1 MMRRWLLLPL
11 LLLLLLL
18 GLAGCNDNGPT
29 KMDWRYMVG
38 SNADEIWHTRALF
51 SREGVR
57 THESSNG
64 TVSAV
69 SERLLKDK
77 SYRWFVG
84 KGRSFYGQPVP
95 DKVEIEWVSYH
106 DKKRYGITLELPK
119 DLGKRMVQ
127 RYRLKGDRIAQRNY
141 IALGLAP
148 GGYVEV
154 FLRSP
159 DPLPDVLIASGMA
172 HGVTDDW
179 YDKKMPLN
187 RQYGID
193 EFTEQFGT
201 LYQKYPIPTG
211 EAWAPIMD
219 AYRAAQPKTD
229 TDPVN

>member
-1 MMRRWLLLPL
+1 MRRWLLLPL
-11 LLLLLLL
+11 LLL
-18 GLAGCNDNGPT
+18 GLMACQDNGPT
-29 KMDWRYMVG
+29 KMDWSYSVG

-119 DLGKRMVQ
+119 DLGKQMAQ

-154 FLRSP
+154 FLESP

-172 HGVTDDW
+172 HEVTDDW
-179 YDKKMPLN
+179 YDKKVPLN

-193 EFTEQFGT
+193 EFTERFGA

-229 TDPVN
+229 TDPIN

>member
-1 MMRRWLLLPL
+1 M
-11 LLLLLLL
+11 
-18 GLAGCNDNGPT
+18 
-29 KMDWRYMVG
+29 
-38 SNADEIWHTRALF
+38 
-51 SREGVR
+51 
-57 THESSNG
+57 
-64 TVSAV
+64 
-69 SERLLKDK
+69 
-77 SYRWFVG
+77 
-84 KGRSFYGQPVP
+84 
-95 DKVEIEWVSYH
+95 SYH

-119 DLGKRMVQ
+119 DLGKQMAQ

-154 FLRSP
+154 FLESP

-172 HGVTDDW
+172 HEVTDDW

-211 EAWAPIMD
+211 EAWVPIMD

>member
-1 MMRRWLLLPL
+1 MIRWLLLPL
-11 LLLLLLL
+11 LLL
-18 GLAGCNDNGPT
+18 GLAGCNENGPT
-29 KMDWRYMVG
+29 KLDWSYSVG

-119 DLGKRMVQ
+119 DLGKRMAQ
-127 RYRLKGDRIAQRNY
+127 RYRLKDDRIAQRNY

-172 HGVTDDW
+172 HEVTGDW
-179 YDKKMPLN
+179 YDKKVPLDS
-187 RQYGID
+187 QYQERWASFD
-193 EFTEQFGT
+193 KNVRP
-201 LYQKYPIPTG
+201 YYDKYPIPTG
-211 EAWAPIMD
+211 EAWSPIMD

>member
-1 MMRRWLLLPL
+1 MMRLWLS
-11 LLLLLLL
+11 LLLL
-18 GLAGCNDNGPT
+18 GLAGCNDNGPA
-29 KMDWRYMVG
+29 KMDWSYSVG
-38 SNADEIWHTRALF
+38 SNVDEIWHTRALF

-69 SERLLKDK
+69 SERLLKGK

-119 DLGKRMVQ
+119 DLGREMAQ
-127 RYRLKGDRIAQRNY
+127 RYCLKGDRIAQRNY

-159 DPLPDVLIASGMA
+159 DPLPDILIARGIA
-172 HGVTDDW
+172 HEVTDDW
-179 YDKKMPLN
+179 YDKKVPLN

-193 EFTEQFGT
+193 EFTDRFGV
-201 LYQKYPIPTG
+201 LYQKYPIPSG
-211 EAWAPIMD
+211 EAWASIMD
-219 AYRAAQPKTD
+219 AYRAAQLRTD
-229 TDPVN
+229 TNPVN

>member
-1 MMRRWLLLPL
+1 MRRWLLLP
-11 LLLLLLL
+11 LLLL

-29 KMDWRYMVG
+29 KMDWSYMVG
-38 SNADEIWHTRALF
+38 SNTDEIWHTRALF
-51 SREGVR
+51 FREGVR

-64 TVSAV
+64 VVSV
-69 SERLLKDK
+69 VGERLLKEKD
-77 SYRWFVG
+77 YQWDVG

-95 DKVEIEWVSYH
+95 DKVELEWVSYH

-119 DLGKRMVQ
+119 DLGKQMAQ
-127 RYRLKGDRIAQRNY
+127 RYRLNNSQIKQRNV
-141 IALGLAP
+141 IGLGFAP

-154 FLRSP
+154 FLTNP
-159 DPLPDVLIASGMA
+159 KVQPDVLIASGMA
-172 HGVTDDW
+172 HEVTDDW
-179 YDKKMPLN
+179 YDKKVPLN

-193 EFTEQFGT
+193 EFTERFGA

-229 TDPVN
+229 TDPIN

>member
-1 MMRRWLLLPL
+1 
-11 LLLLLLL
+11 
-18 GLAGCNDNGPT
+18 
-29 KMDWRYMVG
+29 MDWSYSVG

-69 SERLLKDK
+69 SELLLNEK

-106 DKKRYGITLELPK
+106 DKKRYGITLDLPK
-119 DLGKRMVQ
+119 DLGKQMAQ
-127 RYRLKGDRIAQRNY
+127 RYRLKGERIAQRNY
-141 IALGLAP
+141 VVLGLAP

-154 FLRSP
+154 FLRSL
-159 DPLPDVLIASGMA
+159 DPLPDALIASGMA
-172 HGVTDDW
+172 HEVTDDW
-179 YDKKMPLN
+179 YDKKVPLN

-193 EFTEQFGT
+193 EFTERFGA
-201 LYQKYPIPTG
+201 LYQKNPIPTG
-211 EAWAPIMD
+211 EAWAPIME
-219 AYRAAQPKTD
+219 AYRAVQPKTD
-229 TDPVN
+229 TDPVQ

>member
-1 MMRRWLLLPL
+1 MRRWLLLPL
-11 LLLLLLL
+11 LLL
-18 GLAGCNDNGPT
+18 GLMACQDNAPT
-29 KMDWRYMVG
+29 KMDWSYVSG

-57 THESSNG
+57 THESGNG

-77 SYRWFVG
+77 NYRWFVG
-84 KGRSFYGQPVP
+84 GGRSFYGQPVP
-95 DKVEIEWVSYH
+95 DKVEIEWVSFH
-106 DKKRYGITLELPK
+106 DKKRYGITLDLPK
-119 DLGKRMVQ
+119 DLGKQMAQ

-154 FLRSP
+154 FLESP

-172 HGVTDDW
+172 REVTDW
-179 YDKKMPLN
+179 YDKKVPLES
-187 RQYGID
+187 QYQERWASFD
-193 EFTEQFGT
+193 KNFRP
-201 LYQKYPIPTG
+201 YYDKYPIPTG

>member
-1 MMRRWLLLPL
+1 MRRWLLLPL
-11 LLLLLLL
+11 LLL
-18 GLAGCNDNGPT
+18 GLMACQDNGPT
-29 KMDWRYMVG
+29 KMDWSYSVG
-38 SNADEIWHTRALF
+38 SNADEIWHNRALF

-119 DLGKRMVQ
+119 DLGKQMAQ

-154 FLRSP
+154 FLESP

-172 HGVTDDW
+172 HEVTDDW
-179 YDKKMPLN
+179 YDKKVPLDS
-187 RQYGID
+187 QYQKRWASFD
-193 EFTEQFGT
+193 KNFRP
-201 LYQKYPIPTG
+201 YYDKYPIPTG

>member
-1 MMRRWLLLPL
+1 MRRWLWLALF
-11 LLLLLLL
+11 L
-18 GLAGCNDNGPT
+18 GLVGCNDNGPT
-29 KMDWRYMVG
+29 KMDWSYSVG
-38 SNADEIWHTRALF
+38 SNTDEIWHTRALF

-69 SERLLKDK
+69 SERLLKEK

-84 KGRSFYGQPVP
+84 KGRSFYGQPVA

-106 DKKRYGITLELPK
+106 DKKRYGITLDLPK
-119 DLGKRMVQ
+119 DLGKQMAQ
-127 RYRLKGDRIAQRNY
+127 RYRLKGERMAQRNY

-172 HGVTDDW
+172 HEVTDDW

-193 EFTEQFGT
+193 EFTERFGA
-201 LYQKYPIPTG
+201 LYDKYPIPTG
-211 EAWAPIMD
+211 AEWAPIMD
-219 AYRAAQPKTD
+219 AYRTAQPKTD

>member
-1 MMRRWLLLPL
+1 MRRWLLLPL
-11 LLLLLLL
+11 LLL
-18 GLAGCNDNGPT
+18 GLMACQDNGPT
-29 KMDWRYMVG
+29 KMDWSYSVG
-38 SNADEIWHTRALF
+38 SNADEIWHTQALF

-106 DKKRYGITLELPK
+106 DKKRYGITLELPQ
-119 DLGKRMVQ
+119 DLGKQMAQ

-154 FLRSP
+154 FLESP

-172 HGVTDDW
+172 HEVTDDW
-179 YDKKMPLN
+179 YDKKVPLN

-193 EFTEQFGT
+193 EFTERFGA
-201 LYQKYPIPTG
+201 LYQKNPIPTG
-211 EAWAPIMD
+211 EAWAPIME
-219 AYRAAQPKTD
+219 AYRATQPKTD

>member
-1 MMRRWLLLPL
+1 MRRWLLLPL
-11 LLLLLLL
+11 LLL
-18 GLAGCNDNGPT
+18 GLMACQDSGPT
-29 KMDWRYMVG
+29 KMDWSYMSG

-57 THESSNG
+57 THESGNG
-64 TVSAV
+64 VVSV
-69 SERLLKDK
+69 VGERLLKEKD
-77 SYRWFVG
+77 YQWDVG
-84 KGRSFYGQPVP
+84 GGRSFYGQPVP
-95 DKVEIEWVSYH
+95 DKVELEWVSYH
-106 DKKRYGITLELPK
+106 DKKRYGITLDLPK
-119 DLGKRMVQ
+119 DLGKQMAQ
-127 RYRLKGDRIAQRNY
+127 RYRLKNGQIKQRNVMG
-141 IALGLAP
+141 LGFAP

-154 FLRSP
+154 FLTNP
-159 DPLPDVLIASGMA
+159 KVQPDVLIASGMA
-172 HGVTDDW
+172 HEVNDDW

-193 EFTEQFGT
+193 EFTEQFGA

>member
-1 MMRRWLLLPL
+1 MIRWLLLP
-11 LLLLLLL
+11 LLLL
-18 GLAGCNDNGPT
+18 GLAGCNDNGPA
-29 KMDWRYMVG
+29 KMDWSYMVG

-64 TVSAV
+64 VVSV
-69 SERLLKDK
+69 VGERLLKEKD
-77 SYRWFVG
+77 YRWDVG

-119 DLGKRMVQ
+119 DLGKQMAQ
-127 RYRLKGDRIAQRNY
+127 RYRLNNGQIKQRNVMG
-141 IALGLAP
+141 LGFAP

-154 FLRSP
+154 FLTNP
-159 DPLPDVLIASGMA
+159 KVQPDVLIASGMA
-172 HGVTDDW
+172 HEVNDDW

-193 EFTEQFGT
+193 EFTEQFGA